1 MAPRAAAT
9 VILLR
14 DGDGGLET
22 FLLRRA
28 TTMAFAPRMHVF
40 PGGRVDAADF
50 DAQVDFTVP
59 DSAVAALAERA
70 STDVAG
76 LRALYSCAVRE
87 VFEETGITLPARTVS
102 GSFLVDPVA
111 LPVADHW
118 VTPDVESKRYDVRF
132 FMAAVPPGQDADLR
146 TTEAEAAFWISPSDA
161 LAGRREGTVA
171 MLPPTEATLKYL
183 SGFATTS
190 EALADGARRAVV
202 PLLPKRLVDQD
213 GTVRWAL
220 VHDRTGEVIVD
231 DVQAPHTRETD
242 GLSFPPHLP

>member
-1 MAPRAAAT
+1 MALRAAAT

-40 PGGRVDAADF
+40 PGGRVDTADYE
-50 DAQVDFTVP
+50 AQVDFTVA
-59 DSAVAALAERA
+59 DGAVVALAERA

-87 VFEETGITLPARTVS
+87 VLEETGIRLPAITGS
-102 GSFLVDPVA
+102 GALLVDPA
-111 LPVADHW
+111 ILPVADHW

-132 FMAAVPPGQDADLR
+132 FVAAVPAGQEAGLR
-146 TTEAEAAFWISPSDA
+146 TTEAEEAFWISPRDA
-161 LAGRREGTVA
+161 LTGRREGSVA
-171 MLPPTEATLKYL
+171 MLPPTQATLAWAADF
-183 SGFATTS
+183 SSAHQ
-190 EALADGARRAVV
+190 ALLAAAQRPVV
-202 PLLPKRLVDQD
+202 PLLPKRLADEH

-231 DVQAPHTRETD
+231 DVQAPHTREAD
-242 GLSFPPHLP
+242 GLAFPPGLR